1 MRFLS
6 LLTLVSVLLM
16 AAVMPARRVGRHCAG
31 APGMPG
37 AAPGVFGPQPA
48 PVRQARVVPRI
59 PDYPR
64 FAEVAESHSA
74 LWEVTY
80 RYGEAAPYAARNRV
94 TAHVLAVSD
103 VELLDHCLHVYE
115 PPSPLRAYTAPRVR
129 AYAPTQC
136 HGR

>member
-1 MRFLS
+1 MRFFS
-6 LLTLVSVLLM
+6 LLALAGVLLV
-16 AAVMPARRVGRHCAG
+16 AAVMPARRAGRHCVGSSG
-31 APGMPG
+31 AST
-37 AAPGVFGPQPA
+37 VSVEPQPV
-48 PVRQARVVPRI
+48 PLRQARVVPRI

-129 AYAPTQC
+129 AHAPAQC
-136 HGR
+136 PPGR

>member
-1 MRFLS
+1 MRFFS
-6 LLTLVSVLLM
+6 LLALASVLLV

-31 APGMPG
+31 APEAVSGVPG
-37 AAPGVFGPQPA
+37 AQSAPM
-48 PVRQARVVPRI
+48 RQARVVPRI

-80 RYGEAAPYAARNRV
+80 RYGEAAPYSARNRV

-129 AYAPTQC
+129 AYAQASAQC
-136 HGR
+136 PPGR

>member
-1 MRFLS
+1 MRFFS
-6 LLTLVSVLLM
+6 LLALASVLLV
-16 AAVMPARRVGRHCAG
+16 AAVMPARRTGGLCAHLLRHVASSL
-31 APGMPG
+31 
-37 AAPGVFGPQPA
+37 V

-94 TAHVLAVSD
+94 TAHVVAVSD

-129 AYAPTQC
+129 AYAHAPAQC
-136 HGR
+136 PPGR